1 MANENFDLGLA
12 LCRIRDSITSVEGKY
27 FRYIVKNNL
36 DLKDKENIYVKNI
49 FELERTKSGL
59 YKYKTEA
66 DVQAIMNRI
75 TELRKFIDEVK

>member
-1 MANENFDLGLA
+1 MANTNFDLGLA
-12 LCRIRDSITSVEGKY
+12 KCRLRDSIIYAEGKY

-36 DLKDKENIYVKNI
+36 DFKDKENIYVKNI
-49 FELERTKSGL
+49 FELANIKDSL
-59 YKYKTEA
+59 YEYETEA

>member
-1 MANENFDLGLA
+1 MANFDLGLA
-12 LCRIRDSITSVEGKY
+12 LCRLRDSITSVEGKY

-75 TELRKFIDEVK
+75 TELEKFIDEDK